1 MPLWVPLRKSGKPR
15 LPSTSV
21 ASAVG
26 PTAIRSVCGIRLEI
40 GALAALLIL
49 FPLSF
54 VLAAP
59 VREDRASAAMYYAEG
74 RRAQYRG
81 DNETALAVYTRA
93 LDLDPSSR
101 PYALAKASSLMV
113 LERTTECLG
122 ILSAM
127 VSKKEDE
134 AERSTLLCLAYVAEK
149 KMEQAVR
156 AQSEAL
162 TALEWWQPED
172 STPFLPGKSAREI
185 AVTVLPVFVR
195 VADLDPVLMGVA
207 MRTAEIAFAADDLPS
222 AVRFLGELV
231 EAKPEDIPIREQLAA
246 LYFLSQQPEAGR
258 RLLDEVEKEKPGRAE
273 LYPVLAKLYEEIKIP
288 ARAEVYQTL
297 ASHSLSPPDLA
308 GIIRLGLLQLEQN
321 QLRRAA
327 ETIQWGLGYYPDS
340 LQLLFMAAMTQKGMN
355 RFAEAC
361 TSFSAVE
368 RLGQYQPGFLNSSFY
383 MEFASTLEQ
392 SGQPLRSE
400 HALRRAIA
408 LQPDCHE
415 AMNSLGYL
423 WAERGRNLREARRLI
438 DRALELDP
446 GNPAYLDTL
455 AWILFKSGDI
465 ASAEPILA
473 EALGT
478 LPDEPVLLEHYGDIL
493 LVLGRNK
500 EAGLQYQRAAS
511 QGAPSLFLREK
522 VRKTARLSGGR

>member
-1 MPLWVPLRKSGKPR
+1 M
-15 LPSTSV
+15 PSTSV

-26 PTAIRSVCGIRLEI
+26 PTAIRSVCGIRLEL

-49 FPLSF
+49 FHPSF

-74 RRAQYRG
+74 RRAQSRG
-81 DNETALAVYTRA
+81 DNDPALAAYTRA

-101 PYALAKASSLMV
+101 SYALAKASSLMA
-113 LERTTECLG
+113 LERTTECLD
-122 ILSAM
+122 ILERMAP
-127 VSKKEDE
+127 KKEDE

-149 KMEQAVR
+149 KMEQAVQ

-162 TALEWWQPED
+162 AALGWWRPED
-172 STPFLPGKSAREI
+172 STRLIAVAEGLLRSGPFLPGKSAREI
-185 AVTVLPVFVR
+185 AITVLPVFVR

-207 MRTAEIAFAADDLPS
+207 MRAAEIAFTADDLPS
-222 AVRFLGELV
+222 AVRFLRELN
-231 EAKPEDIPIREQLAA
+231 EARPEDIPIREQLAA
-246 LYFLSQQPEAGR
+246 LYFLSQQPKEGR
-258 RLLDEVEKEKPGRAE
+258 QLLDEVEKEKPGRAD
-273 LYPVLAKLYEEIKIP
+273 LYPVLAKLYEEIQLP
-288 ARAEVYQTL
+288 ARAEIYQIL
-297 ASHSLSPPDLA
+297 ASHALSPPDLA
-308 GIIRLGLLQLEQN
+308 GIIRLALLQLEQN
-321 QLRRAA
+321 QFRRAA
-327 ETIQWGLGYYPDS
+327 DTVQWGLGYYPDS
-340 LQLLFMAAMTQKGMN
+340 LQLLFAAALTQKGMS

-361 TSFSAVE
+361 TLFSAVE
-368 RLGQYQPGFLNSSFY
+368 RLGQQQPGFLNSSFY

-400 HALRRAIA
+400 YALRRAIA

-455 AWILFKSGDI
+455 AWVLFKSGDG
-465 ASAEPILA
+465 AAAEPILV
-473 EALGT
+473 EALGM

-493 LVLGRNK
+493 LVLGRGR
-500 EAGLQYQRAAS
+500 EAGLQYRKAAS
-511 QGAPSLFLREK
+511 LGVPSLFLREK
-522 VRKTARLSGGR
+522 VRQTAKLVGAR